1 MEEMQ
6 KLEEEERKQDAIEE
20 VLTVTKQKDMSGFYR
35 HLYRQTM
42 GEEKGQK
49 EVPVVKVEPVSV
61 DAAKTEVEAV
71 GVKTEIEEDFGDE
84 KDRKKL
90 EKVKARTYRKIQN
103 EESDHPDSDSE
114 MESDSDRSS
123 ADDETELLK
132 EKEKEEKKKLEED
145 RKRRDEMKAQ
155 KEKRDKLK
163 RKIQKGEESS
173 DEDDSAENE
182 QKENINNEAKNVQ
195 PATLQREKKIKVDV
209 WKKVTVGE
217 VFECALERYFAR
229 KASRTR
235 FP

>member
-90 EKVKARTYRKIQN
+90 EKVKARTYR
-103 EESDHPDSDSE
+103 
-114 MESDSDRSS
+114 
-123 ADDETELLK
+123 T
-132 EKEKEEKKKLEED
+132 
-145 RKRRDEMKAQ
+145 
-155 KEKRDKLK
+155 
-163 RKIQKGEESS
+163 
-173 DEDDSAENE
+173 
-182 QKENINNEAKNVQ
+182 
-195 PATLQREKKIKVDV
+195 
-209 WKKVTVGE
+209 
-217 VFECALERYFAR
+217 R
-229 KASRTR
+229 KAITQILTVKWSRILTGR
-235 FP
+235 LLMMRRNC